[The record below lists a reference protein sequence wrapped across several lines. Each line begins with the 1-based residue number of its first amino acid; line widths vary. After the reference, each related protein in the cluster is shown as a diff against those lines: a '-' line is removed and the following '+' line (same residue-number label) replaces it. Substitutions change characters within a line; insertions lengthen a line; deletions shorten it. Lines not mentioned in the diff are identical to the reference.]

1 MITDAILDA
10 LFAVVMFFLSLLP
23 EWSLPGWW
31 LDAMVGWGQIVSGIA
46 DLAHWVPL
54 DAVANVAIA
63 VVLVS
68 VFSFSVQILR
78 IVSSYLTG
86 GGGKI

>member
-23 EWSLPGWW
+23 EWSLPDWW